1 MFNVVVN
8 VLDCRLFTLAC
19 ALPLFPF
26 DNAKVRK
33 NSVLCKPFIYSVSLI
48 AT

>member
-8 VLDCRLFTLAC
+8 VLDCRPFTLAC

-33 NSVLCKPFIYSVSLI
+33 NSHTCKTLIYSVLLI